1 MTREDKQEAITMFQ
15 WEGDMATSMMMIA
28 MRVWL
33 EAQHLASHFDI
44 ESSLHRGAEQ
54 FGEDL
59 AETGHPIF

>member
-1 MTREDKQEAITMFQ
+1 MVMFQ

-28 MRVWL
+28 MRAWL
-33 EAQHLASHFDI
+33 EAQHLKAHFDNF
-44 ESSLHRGAEQ
+44 ESSHRGAGQ

>member
-1 MTREDKQEAITMFQ
+1 MFQ

-28 MRVWL
+28 MRAWL
-33 EAQHLASHFDI
+33 EAQHLKAHFDNF
-44 ESSLHRGAEQ
+44 ESSHRGAGQ

>member
-1 MTREDKQEAITMFQ
+1 
-15 WEGDMATSMMMIA
+15 MATSMMMIA

-33 EAQHLASHFDI
+33 EAQHLASHFSHFD
-44 ESSLHRGAEQ
+44 ESSLHRGAGQ